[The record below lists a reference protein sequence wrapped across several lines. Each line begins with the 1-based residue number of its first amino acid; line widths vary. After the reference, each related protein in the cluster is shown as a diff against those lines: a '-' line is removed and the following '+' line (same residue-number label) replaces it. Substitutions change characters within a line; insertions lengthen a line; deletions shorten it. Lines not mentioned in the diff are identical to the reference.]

1 MDKKLE
7 KIFEDIKS
15 IKIQGATNVADA
27 VIDGMLLYASGST
40 EENLSELI
48 TKTLQIGK
56 LLSIARENEPLA
68 RNAVKYIENQIKDEK
83 FDSRKDFLVL
93 LKKSTESFNN
103 LLVQSKRSILDFGV
117 EELQQYTSI
126 LTHCH
131 STTAVNILRGIA
143 LINKDLRVFAT
154 ETRPLFQGR
163 LTSKD
168 LIDSGID
175 TTLII
180 DNAVPSIL
188 YQEKYGK
195 VEAVI
200 IGCDELSFNGDL
212 INKIGSLSIALSCQ
226 KRNIPLYVVTT
237 LLKINR
243 DWDGSIMDKEVEL
256 RSSDEVWK
264 EAPKGLK
271 IVNPAFDIVPNE
283 LITGY
288 ITDYGKVDNAK
299 DLQGK
304 LNKHLG
310 WAG

>member
-7 KIFEDIKS
+7 KIFEDIKN

-27 VIDGMLLYASGST
+27 VIDGMLLYASNSI
-40 EENLSELI
+40 EKDLSKLI

-56 LLSIARENEPLA
+56 LLSLARENEPLA
-68 RNAVKYIENQIKDEK
+68 RNAVKFIENQLNKKEFSSK
-83 FDSRKDFLVL
+83 QDFQAE
-93 LKKSTESFNN
+93 LKKATDSFEE

-117 EELQQYTSI
+117 EELQNYKSI

-131 STTAVNILRGIA
+131 SSTAVNILRGIA
-143 LINKDLRVFAT
+143 LINKDLKVFAT
-154 ETRPLFQGR
+154 ETRPLYQGR

-168 LIDSGID
+168 LIGSGID

-200 IGCDELSFNGDL
+200 IGCDELSYNGDL

-226 KRNIPLYVVTT
+226 KNDIPLFVVTT
-237 LLKINR
+237 LLKINKE
-243 DWDGSIMDKEVEL
+243 WDGSIMNKQVEL

-264 EAPKGLK
+264 EAPKALK
-271 IVNPAFDIVPNE
+271 IVNPAFDIVPRE
-283 LITGY
+283 LISGY
-288 ITDYGKVDNAK
+288 ITDFGKIEDK
-299 DLQGK
+299 RDLLMQ
-304 LNKHLG
+304 LDKHLS
-310 WAG
+310 WAS